1 VLTVTRYSDEDD
13 AVRLANESSFGL
25 GGSVWT
31 ADAKHG
37 LEIARRGRTGT
48 IGINKYTGD
57 PGGPC
62 GGAKGGGIGRE
73 SGPDGLHSYQQLKSI
88 YL

>member
-48 IGINKYTGD
+48 IGIYTYPGD
-57 PGGPC
+57 PGGP
-62 GGAKGGGIGRE
+62 
-73 SGPDGLHSYQQLKSI
+73 
-88 YL
+88 